1 MVPPEDLNEKT
12 CPEKKKKKHSES
24 IDIQYRTN
32 GCDAT
37 LTCDKHK
44 KNNEKSVSVFCFDS
58 VNPTQTIWNATI

>member
-1 MVPPEDLNEKT
+1 MVPPEVLNEKT
-12 CPEKKKKKHSES
+12 CPEKNKKHSES

-32 GCDAT
+32 GCDAA

-44 KNNEKSVSVFCFDS
+44 KIMKKSVSVFCFDS